1 MVMDQLELLQN
12 WCIKNDNHDS
22 IDFGVLFFTTS
33 PSLCDYFRMKKKY
46 YSWDECLNLR
56 EVKVSEYIELRNIFL
71 NPDQEQ
77 DWTKLR

>member
-1 MVMDQLELLQN
+1 
-12 WCIKNDNHDS
+12 
-22 IDFGVLFFTTS
+22 
-33 PSLCDYFRMKKKY
+33 MKKKY

-56 EVKVSEYIELRNIFL
+56 EVKVSEHIELRNIFL

>member
-12 WCIKNDNHDS
+12 WYIKNDNPDN
-22 IDFGVLFFTTS
+22 IYFGVLFFTTS

-77 DWTKLR
+77 DWTKL